1 MDEPGIAQPMNP
13 RNTIPARRTPLEDRE
28 KGGEHFTASL
38 GSPRNGRLR
47 FTSGAHRLVVQADL
61 HLRGLYRARFES
73 RAPRVGVRGGIVT
86 IRYPRFSNDDW
97 LTYWSERPAEV
108 TLNAQIPW
116 DIEVRGGVSRLLAD
130 LRGLRLGSLRLE
142 GGASRIEVVLPAPS
156 DTVAVLILGGASNV
170 AICRPEGVAAR
181 LRVGGGATNLRFDDR
196 RVCAVGGDLNLG
208 SRYYDCAADRY
219 DVTVTG
225 GANNLSLY
233 EQQEMT
239 DSGAST

>member
-1 MDEPGIAQPMNP
+1 MNP

-28 KGGEHFTASL
+28 KGGKHFTAPL
-38 GSPRNGRLR
+38 GSSRNGRLR
-47 FTSGAHRLVVQADL
+47 FTSGAHRVVVQADL
-61 HLRGLYRARFES
+61 HLRGLYRVRFES
-73 RAPRVGVRGGIVT
+73 RMPMVGVRGGIVT
-86 IRYPRFSNDDW
+86 IRYPRFPNDDW
-97 LTYWSERPAEV
+97 LNCRSERPAEV

-116 DIEVRGGVSRLLAD
+116 KIEVRGGVSRLLAD

-142 GGASRIEVVLPAPS
+142 GGASRIELALPAPS

-170 AICRPEGVAAR
+170 AIRRPEGVAAR

-196 RVCAVGGDLNLG
+196 RVRAAGGDLNLG
-208 SRYYDCAADRY
+208 SRDYDRAANRY

-239 DSGAST
+239 DFGAST